1 MQKTGGVKK
10 VLKKFQEE
18 GKEWI
23 PNLNIE
29 CQRLSSKESE

>member
-10 VLKKFQEE
+10 VLKKFREE

-23 PNLNIE
+23 PNLKIE
-29 CQRLSSKESE
+29 SQRQSSKESE